1 METTVS
7 RAWVVIA
14 AVAIAC
20 TSGPG
25 DDAAES
31 SSEPSSG
38 AAGSSGGSA
47 SSNSGA
53 DAPAE
58 SSGESGAQPIDVGC
72 EDPQP
77 VLQSDG
83 LTPSGFVQCS
93 DGFRHRAEAADCIV
107 PDAGNCDECGA
118 GCGDAPFE
126 RCVSDLGLGTCSCV
140 TSCATDADCGEGQA
154 CVCTGV
160 VDDVPRCV
168 PAACHT
174 TTDCGEGLCGISGS
188 NDCGFDAS
196 LACLD
201 ASSECRVTVCEGDV
215 ECACYASAGEYVCHD
230 ECFSG
235 CG

>member
-1 METTVS
+1 M
-7 RAWVVIA
+7 WMVVV
-14 AVAIAC
+14 AVAVAC
-20 TSGPG
+20 TSEPA
-25 DDAAES
+25 DDAGEA
-31 SSEPSSG
+31 SSG
-38 AAGSSGGSA
+38 AQGSSGGGGSA
-47 SSNSGA
+47 SSGA

-58 SSGESGAQPIDVGC
+58 SGESGGQPIDVGC

-93 DGFRHRAEAADCIV
+93 DGFRHRVEVVDCIV

-118 GCGDAPFE
+118 ECGDAPLE
-126 RCVSDLGLGTCSCV
+126 RCMEDFGLGTCSCV

-154 CVCTGV
+154 CACTGV
-160 VDDVPRCV
+160 VGDVPRCV
-168 PAACHT
+168 PAACGT
-174 TTDCGEGLCGISGS
+174 TADCGESLCGISGS

-201 ASSECRVTVCEGDV
+201 ASSECRLTVCEGDV
-215 ECACYASAGEYVCHD
+215 ECACYASGGEYVCHA
-230 ECFSG
+230 ECFTG